1 MAILNSVVFPWKII
15 QPQDVSSAWELKAY
29 ESYALHYPVIFRDYS
44 LWHQTCLLSWMH
56 VIFHC
61 PLEDSLIQPFPA
73 GSWPLPFP
81 RTLGKFRIGPHLAGE
96 WTGKVKLE
104 AVLYWEYSV
113 YRKSGEWLIAASQ
126 PLWRLCC
133 FIWKLCLGTV
143 LGRVS
148 HWFLVSKSEHS
159 WKVLLMRPNWH
170 SWDKE
175 RI

>member
-1 MAILNSVVFPWKII
+1 MEILNSVVFPWKII

-44 LWHQTCLLSWMH
+44 LWHQTCLLSWMN
-56 VIFHC
+56 VIFHH

-113 YRKSGEWLIAASQ
+113 YRKEWWVTDS
-126 PLWRLCC
+126 
-133 FIWKLCLGTV
+133 CLMA
-143 LGRVS
+143 
-148 HWFLVSKSEHS
+148 HS
-159 WKVLLMRPNWH
+159 VKVVLLYLKALLRNCAWQSFSLIPGIKVRTLLEGIA
-170 SWDKE
+170 DEAKLA
-175 RI
+175 

>member
-1 MAILNSVVFPWKII
+1 MAILNSVVFPWKRI
-15 QPQDVSSAWELKAY
+15 QLQDVSSAWELKAY

-44 LWHQTCLLSWMH
+44 LWHQTCLLYCMH

-81 RTLGKFRIGPHLAGE
+81 RTLGKFRIGLQLAGE

-113 YRKSGEWLIAASQ
+113 YRKEWWVTDSCLVAHSVKVVLLYLKALLGNYAWQSFSLIAGIKVRTLLEGIADEA
-126 PLWRLCC
+126 
-133 FIWKLCLGTV
+133 KLA
-143 LGRVS
+143 
-148 HWFLVSKSEHS
+148 
-159 WKVLLMRPNWH
+159 
-170 SWDKE
+170 
-175 RI
+175 